1 MQKAR
6 RHNNNV
12 APTACKRMVSGSFHP
27 PIRGTFHLSFTVLV
41 HYRSLVSIQPYQMV
55 LADSK
60 GVSPAPPYSGIT
72 HVNRLYLYRA
82 LTFYGRSS
90 QTFQVRWYSNR
101 VSYNPDIAVTIS
113 VWANPS
119 SLATTLGITFV
130 FFSSG
135 YLDVSVL
142 RVGFLFRISYLQYDE
157 LSHSDMFG
165 LTIMCI
171 SPNLFAAYH
180 VLHRLQEPRH
190 PPYALNYFS

>member
-72 HVNRLYLYRA
+72 HVHRLYLYRA
-82 LTFYGRSS
+82 LTFYGRPS
-90 QTFQVRWYSNR
+90 QIFQVRWYSNR

-142 RVGFLFRISYLQYDE
+142 RVCSTYSGDGSSNRRVAPFGCLRITVSVQLPVDFRSLARP
-157 LSHSDMFG
+157 S
-165 LTIMCI
+165 
-171 SPNLFAAYH
+171 SPSRAQAF
-180 VLHRLQEPRH
+180 PIH
-190 PPYALNYFS
+190 P